1 MKLLSLIKTSL
12 NETHTEVYTSKN
24 LSDAF
29 PMQNGVKQ
37 GDDLLPL
44 FFKKIMNDWNWME
57 YISSSSMQTMLTYW
71 VKI

>member
-12 NETHTEVYTSKN
+12 NETYTEVYTSKN